1 VPSLT
6 LLRHAKSDWG
16 DRGTRDFD
24 RTLNDRGRRAARV
37 IGGYLARER
46 LGFDH
51 VVASPAERVR
61 QTIAGVEEG
70 LGRALAPRWEQRIY
84 VASAAMLFDLAA
96 ALPAG
101 AEHVLLVG
109 HNPGLEDLALML
121 AAPDDPQRTA
131 VAEKY
136 PTATL
141 CELALPGGWA
151 ALAGGSCAIARFVRP
166 RDLDPEL
173 GPDDEG

>member
-24 RTLNDRGRRAARV
+24 RTLNERGRRAARV

-46 LGFDH
+46 LAFDH

-61 QTIAGVEEG
+61 QTIAGIEEV
-70 LGRALAPRWEQRIY
+70 LGRALSPQWEQRIY
-84 VASAAMLFDLAA
+84 MASAAMLFDLAA
-96 ALPAG
+96 ALPVR
-101 AEHVLLVG
+101 AERVLLVG
-109 HNPGLEDLALML
+109 HNPGLEDLALVL
-121 AAPDDPQRTA
+121 ATAADPQRAT
-131 VAEKY
+131 VTEKY

-141 CELALPGGWA
+141 CELALPAGWA
-151 ALAGGSCAIARFVRP
+151 ALAGGSCTITRFIRP